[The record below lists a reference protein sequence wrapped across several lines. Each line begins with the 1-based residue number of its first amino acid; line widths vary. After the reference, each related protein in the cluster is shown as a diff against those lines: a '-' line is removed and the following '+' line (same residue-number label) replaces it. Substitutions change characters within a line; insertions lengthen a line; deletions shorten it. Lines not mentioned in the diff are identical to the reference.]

1 MMKKVSVIIPAGGVG
16 KRFGGD
22 KPKQYH
28 AINSVPIIIRTL
40 LCFEKC
46 ERIYSIVIAAHDD
59 WIDHLWDEVKRYN
72 INKVKDIVSGG
83 KERLNSI
90 DNALRS
96 ASIINSEIVLV
107 HDAVRPFVSEE
118 LIDQIIVASEEFG
131 AAIPGLHPKET
142 IKSADRN
149 NTVSSTLDRSM
160 LWSIQTPQG
169 FRYSILK
176 KAYRK
181 AIENNYFGTDDSSL
195 VEKIGHIVKIIPG
208 EEQNIKITTPFDMT
222 IASEI
227 LKNFK

>member
-1 MMKKVSVIIPAGGVG
+1 MMDKVSVIIPAGGVG

-22 KPKQYH
+22 KPKQYL
-28 AINSVPIIIRTL
+28 AIDGVPIIIRTL
-40 LCFEKC
+40 LCFERC
-46 ERIYSIVIAAHDD
+46 ERINNVVIAAHDD
-59 WIDHLWDEVKRYN
+59 WIDHMWQIVKKYK
-72 INKVKDIVSGG
+72 IIKVKEIVSGG

-90 DNALRS
+90 DNTLIS
-96 ASIINSEIVLV
+96 EGIIDSDIVLV

-118 LIDQIIVASEEFG
+118 LINKVIVATEEFG

-149 NTVSSTLDRSM
+149 NRVSSTLDRSM

-169 FRYSILK
+169 FKYSVLK
-176 KAYRK
+176 KAYRN

-195 VEKIGHIVKIIPG
+195 VEKLGHKVKIIPG

-227 LKNFK
+227 LKSFK